1 MPHDIQQVEL
11 FALVGKQLRD
21 LSVILLH
28 YVLVEFCA
36 ESLVS
41 QVSIH
46 VDEIPMLVD
55 SSAQFVIQE
64 ALLVLLESL

>member
-1 MPHDIQQVEL
+1 
-11 FALVGKQLRD
+11 LRD